1 MDTIIVS
8 KFIKTLSVAEGPP
21 TGSEQAQLHERESD
35 RPPSDIFKTGTE
47 LMYGGQGKN
56 TNNFNLMP
64 VNAQRNDETSDIKLD
79 NVTNTNEG
87 LDQPRL
93 GETNAEVTGEEKRKL
108 RTQNKK
114 RKQRLRAAQVPQ
126 NQWTS
131 HTGQVAYESTPLP
144 RARGTYRNSMCPTG
158 RALNHPAADTLREWA
173 TFGCPTRTGRNW
185 TREEMWEAVERGP
198 HRSATTPE
206 ALTHF
211 AEEIK
216 EKLRTNQARLV
227 PWDDIKDNPP
237 AQLKISPITAIP
249 HKSKAFRSILDL
261 SFRLRL
267 KNGGVL
273 AAVNNTTVK
282 SAPKGAID
290 QIGECLSR
298 IVHAFA
304 EASEDAKIFMA
315 KWDNKDGF
323 WRMDCRK
330 GKEWNFAY
338 VLPQP
343 EGTPV
348 MIVVATSLQM
358 GWVESP
364 PYFCAATEMA
374 RDIATEYTD
383 MSVGSIPD
391 HKFTGYTV
399 GGESYSDLPQ
409 DHTRHTFRS
418 MIEVYVDDFMS
429 LVIPVSQLQLV
440 HTAAAVMT
448 GIHDVFSAN
457 NDDNGDDHISEKK
470 LKKLEGQY
478 STIKTLLGFDFD
490 GK

>member
-1 MDTIIVS
+1 MAKMVSFDRLHYKRKDKQILGGGALRSPGEKRMAATLGPMDTVIVS
-8 KFIKTLSVAEGPP
+8 KFIKTLEVAEGLP
-21 TGSEQAQLHERESD
+21 TGPEQANNHERESD
-35 RPPSDIFKTGTE
+35 RPPSDIFKTRTE

-56 TNNFNLMP
+56 TNNFNLTP
-64 VNAQRNDETSDIKLD
+64 VSAKMNDESSAINVADLVTS
-79 NVTNTNEG
+79 NEG

-93 GETNAEVTGEEKRKL
+93 DETNAEVTGDDKQKL

-114 RKQRLRAAQVPQ
+114 RKQRRRAVQVLQ
-126 NQWTS
+126 IQWTQ
-131 HTGQVAYESTPLP
+131 HTGQVAYDSTPLP

-206 ALTHF
+206 ALIHF

-216 EKLRTNQARLV
+216 EKLRTNQARIV

-237 AQLKISPITAIP
+237 AQLKISPIAAIP

-273 AAVNNTTVK
+273 AAVNDTTVK

-315 KWDNKDGF
+315 KWDIKDGF
-323 WRMDCRK
+323 WRIDCCE
-330 GKEWNFAY
+330 GEEWNFSY
-338 VLPQP
+338 VLPQ
-343 EGTPV
+343 T
-348 MIVVATSLQM
+348 
-358 GWVESP
+358 
-364 PYFCAATEMA
+364 
-374 RDIATEYTD
+374 
-383 MSVGSIPD
+383 
-391 HKFTGYTV
+391 H
-399 GGESYSDLPQ
+399 PQ
-409 DHTRHTFRS
+409 
-418 MIEVYVDDFMS
+418 
-429 LVIPVSQLQLV
+429 
-440 HTAAAVMT
+440 
-448 GIHDVFSAN
+448 
-457 NDDNGDDHISEKK
+457 
-470 LKKLEGQY
+470 
-478 STIKTLLGFDFD
+478 
-490 GK
+490 